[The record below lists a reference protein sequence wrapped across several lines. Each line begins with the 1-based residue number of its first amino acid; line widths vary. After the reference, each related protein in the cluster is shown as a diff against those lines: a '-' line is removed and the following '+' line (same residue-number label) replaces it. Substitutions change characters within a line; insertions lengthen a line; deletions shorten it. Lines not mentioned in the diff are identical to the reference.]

1 MKTTYRYIFLL
12 IALLFIS
19 FSCSKKDEAKNSE
32 NILKG
37 NVEIVVDE
45 TIFPIVEDQKIIFET
60 NYKATINIV
69 TKPENQ
75 AIAALLSGKQKIA
88 LLSRKLTVKEEQQ
101 IKSKKITPKTTLF
114 ASDGV
119 VLINGNSSD
128 VNAINLVD
136 VVNFLKGKN
145 VTSFKGLVFES
156 ANSSTVRCLSDVAN
170 IESIPQSDN
179 IFSVNT
185 SEELIKYIA
194 ENPNY
199 IGVVGLNWLTQPTP
213 KNQEFV
219 DMVKMLS
226 VKGINKN
233 EFVYPSQDMIASH
246 KYPLARDLYIV
257 NCQGYAG
264 LGMGFGSFITGEKGQ
279 RIVLQAGLVPAR
291 FPSRKIITR
300 KEIIKEENK

>member
-12 IALLFIS
+12 LALFFIS

-37 NVEIVVDE
+37 NAEIVVDE
-45 TIFPIVEDQKIIFET
+45 TLFPIVEDQKIIFET
-60 NYKATINIV
+60 NYDATINIV
-69 TKPENQ
+69 SQPENQ

-88 LLSRKLTVKEEQQ
+88 ILSRKLSVAEETQ
-101 IKSKKITPKTTLF
+101 IKNKNITPKVTHF
-114 ASDGV
+114 ATDGV
-119 VLINGNSSD
+119 VFIKGISSATTSID
-128 VNAINLVD
+128 LAD
-136 VVNFLKGKN
+136 VVNFLNGKN
-145 VTSFKGLVFES
+145 IASIKGLVFES
-156 ANSSTVRCLSDVAN
+156 ANSSTVRSLTELAK
-170 IESIPQSDN
+170 IETIPQADN

-194 ENPNY
+194 ENPEY
-199 IGVVGLNWLTQPTP
+199 VGIVGLNWLTQPTVE
-213 KNQEFV
+213 NQKYV
-219 DMVKMLS
+219 DAIKMLS
-226 VKGINKN
+226 VKGINQN
-233 EFVYPSQDMIASH
+233 DFIFPSQDMIASQ
-246 KYPLARDLYIV
+246 KYPLARDLYII

-291 FPSRKIITR
+291 FPSRKIVTR